1 MVASAIL
8 MLHLTG
14 RCNLEC
20 KHCYMEGS
28 PKRKERLPF
37 EWIEQCLRDAPELGI
52 GSLFLTGGEPIMYPR
67 FRDVAR
73 IRCGSGWLV
82 YDSVHERDAC
92 AAS

>member
-37 EWIEQCLRDAPELGI
+37 EWIEQCLL
-52 GSLFLTGGEPIMYPR
+52 MPR
-67 FRDVAR
+67 NSASAR
-73 IRCGSGWLV
+73 CS
-82 YDSVHERDAC
+82 
-92 AAS
+92 

>member
-37 EWIEQCLRDAPELGI
+37 EWIEQCLRDAPELT
-52 GSLFLTGGEPIMYPR
+52 S
-67 FRDVAR
+67 AR
-73 IRCGSGWLV
+73 CS
-82 YDSVHERDAC
+82 
-92 AAS
+92 